1 MERFYSRDL
10 QCEVQQIQVR
20 TARNLFNDGCTIY
33 LQSSN
38 MAFDNF
44 WQKPI
49 DINRSRLGYK
59 ETFETICN
67 NFRYYNCS
75 NEQGNYI
82 HYYVKVTDLQN
93 WWIMATYYRNELLE
107 AFNAD
112 MATNLPPQAR
122 AEYERAL
129 RRERKQESKT
139 KQPTLF

>member
-49 DINRSRLGYK
+49 DINRSQLGYK

-82 HYYVKVTDLQN
+82 HYYVKVSDLKN
-93 WWIMATYYRNELLE
+93 
-107 AFNAD
+107 
-112 MATNLPPQAR
+112 
-122 AEYERAL
+122 
-129 RRERKQESKT
+129 
-139 KQPTLF
+139 